1 MYTFKDLPLRQQQII
16 ELLEDGGAAMT
27 ASEIALE
34 LDTQLHRTQC
44 DLSFLINS
52 NYITHGGFGEYQACP
67 KT

>member
-1 MYTFKDLPLRQQQII
+1 
-16 ELLEDGGAAMT
+16 MT

-52 NYITHGGFGEYQACP
+52 NYITHGSFGEYQACP
-67 KT
+67 KP